1 MKPKILI
8 CDIDWVLA
16 DNTHRLY
23 PQNAVSYED
32 SFSRVS
38 EDTETKHLD
47 FIQYIIDMC
56 EVPSDKR
63 VVFLTGRSISCVE
76 DTQVW
81 LLKHVR
87 SYRDMLIMRPIWDKR
102 PSVDFK
108 EEETKKLMEDYDIVL
123 AIDDDI
129 KIIEMY
135 RRLGLNTLH
144 INNA

>member
-1 MKPKILI
+1 MKPKILVV
-8 CDIDWVLA
+8 DIDGCLA

-23 PQNAVSYED
+23 PHNAVSYED

-38 EDTETKHLD
+38 EDTVLNYFMMRNFLMDNYVK
-47 FIQYIIDMC
+47 
-56 EVPSDKR
+56 
-63 VVFLTGRSISCVE
+63 FLTWRSEVCRIN
-76 DTQVW
+76 TLNW
-81 LLKHVR
+81 LRKEFPFIEI
-87 SYRDMLIMRPIWDKR
+87 DELIMRPLWDKR

-144 INNA
+144 INND